1 MYQKNNKKENI
12 QHKAYLTA
20 WWIRTEEQNMLLQ
33 ASVEQMQ
40 KDIEKQDELN
50 KKFEMMQ
57 EHPEW
62 FETTSPKQYGMNI
75 NKHKY
80 GRHQR
85 ITK

>member
-1 MYQKNNKKENI
+1 MYRKNNGKENI

-20 WWIRTEEQNMLLQ
+20 WWMHTEEQNMLLQ

-40 KDIEKQDELN
+40 RDIEKQDELN

-62 FETTSPKQYGMNI
+62 FETISPKQYGMNL

-80 GRHQR
+80 GRH
-85 ITK
+85 

>member
-1 MYQKNNKKENI
+1 MYRKNNGKENI
-12 QHKAYLTA
+12 QYKAYLTA
-20 WWIRTEEQNMLLQ
+20 WWMHTEEQNMLLQ

-40 KDIEKQDELN
+40 RDIEKQDELN

-80 GRHQR
+80 GRH
-85 ITK
+85 

>member
-1 MYQKNNKKENI
+1 MYQKNNRKENMR
-12 QHKAYLTA
+12 HKAYLTT
-20 WWIRTEEQNMLLQ
+20 WWMHTEEQNMLLQ

-80 GRHQR
+80 GRH
-85 ITK
+85 